1 MAGTMTEKEL
11 FEKFGF
17 DAPAAQAA
25 QQEPAGTPG
34 AQEPPAENNPSQ
46 QPDPEPGAVSTDPED
61 PENDGDTGAQASGQT
76 QTAAQRSANAE
87 RRRKN
92 EERQK
97 AAIDAAVSSA
107 LAAQKAE
114 QDKQMASFFASA
126 GMKNSYTGETIN
138 NMEQYLAYRQ
148 QHGEEQLKQGKL
160 TPEALDK
167 AIAEHPVVQQAQ
179 QLVQQAQTDAQ
190 QRQQEADRA
199 TIEAELLSIRKLD
212 PTVQTVQDL
221 LKLPEGQQIEALV
234 RRGYTFEDAH
244 YLATR
249 QRREQEITNK
259 AKEQAML
266 NARGKDHLGGAGSTR
281 GEGAVT
287 VPANVVAMYRK
298 LNPKL
303 SEAEIIAHYNHYKK
317 Q

>member
-1 MAGTMTEKEL
+1 MALTEEKL
-11 FEKFGF
+11 FKAFGF
-17 DAPAAQAA
+17 EPPAAEPAAQEPAS
-25 QQEPAGTPG
+25 QEPAEGVEP
-34 AQEPPAENNPSQ
+34 AQVQTS
-46 QPDPEPGAVSTDPED
+46 EPGAVSAEPVQPAAEGGEGT
-61 PENDGDTGAQASGQT
+61 
-76 QTAAQRSANAE
+76 TAVNEPMTEAQRSANAE
-87 RRRKN
+87 RRRKQ
-92 EERQK
+92 EQRQQ
-97 AAIDAAVSSA
+97 AAIDAAVQEA
-107 LAAQKAE
+107 LNKQKA
-114 QDKQMASFFASA
+114 QTDKQLESFFASA
-126 GMKNSYTGETIN
+126 GMKNSYTGEAITN
-138 NMEQYLAYRQ
+138 LEQFLSYRQ
-148 QHGEEQLKQGKL
+148 KHSEEQLKQGKL

-179 QLVQQAQTDAQ
+179 QLVQQAHSDAQ

-266 NARGKDHLGGAGSTR
+266 NARGKDHLGGAGSAR

-287 VPANVVAMYRK
+287 VPGNVMALYRK
-298 LNPKL
+298 LNPKM
-303 SEAEIIAHYNHYKK
+303 SEAEIVAHYNNYKK
-317 Q
+317 K